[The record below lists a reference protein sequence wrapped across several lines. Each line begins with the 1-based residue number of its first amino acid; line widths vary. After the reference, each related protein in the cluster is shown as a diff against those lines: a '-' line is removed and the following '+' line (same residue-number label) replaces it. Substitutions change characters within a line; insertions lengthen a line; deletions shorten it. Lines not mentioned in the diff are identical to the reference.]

1 MKGKKMVL
9 ILIGVSIIS
18 IIATWLV
25 LQYLIV
31 ELNLER
37 S

>member
-9 ILIGVSIIS
+9 FIIGVSIIG

-31 ELNLER
+31 DLNLER
-37 S
+37 K